1 MKPLQAIGRRRF
13 LQTAGMV
20 TVAVA
25 GGGVWRAYN
34 QGVFSRGEGQAYE
47 PWNNWKGE
55 KLEGPL
61 ALVPAAILAANPHN
75 SQPWLFQVEET
86 SINLF
91 ADGKR
96 NLGAIDPFLRE
107 MHIGLGC
114 ALENLSLASQ
124 ARGYKCQLTLEPKG
138 ADPSHVARID
148 LSPAPPLRSELYD
161 AIPERHTHRGPY
173 DPTRPLSPDVFS
185 ALESLREPTSE
196 VEVQWFHSA
205 ADRAR
210 LGALLVDATKAI
222 IEDEAQAEVSFG
234 WYRHGWDEIQRYRDG
249 LTIDTFGMPAPI
261 RLIAKM
267 LPRPSRKTFDSGWL
281 QTTRDVQ
288 VATAGAFGI
297 LTASDW
303 RERRLRLQV
312 GRLWQR
318 MHLWA
323 TANGIAMQPLSQL
336 TERADREASLGIP
349 SKFGEA
355 LKQLLERPNQEV
367 LMLFRL
373 GYPARPAYASPR
385 RAVEDVLVLQ
395 RPVARD
401 QRPVLDTKN

>member
-1 MKPLQAIGRRRF
+1 MNPLQSIGRRRF
-13 LQTAGMV
+13 LQAAGIV
-20 TVAVA
+20 SVAVA
-25 GGGVWRAYN
+25 GGGVWRAYD
-34 QGVFSRGEGQAYE
+34 QGVFSRGKGQAYE
-47 PWNNWKGE
+47 PWNNWRGE

-75 SQPWLFQVEET
+75 TQPWLFQVQET

-96 NLGAIDPFLRE
+96 NLGAIDPYLRE

-114 ALENLSLASQ
+114 ALENLLLAAQ
-124 ARGYKCQLTLEPKG
+124 AKGYKSQLTLEPKG
-138 ADPSHVARID
+138 ADSSHVARID
-148 LSPAPPLRSELYD
+148 LSPAPPLGSELYD
-161 AIPERHTHRGPY
+161 AMPRRHTNRGPY
-173 DPTRPLSPDVFS
+173 DQTRPLSPDVFS
-185 ALESLREPTSE
+185 SLESLREPTPE
-196 VEVQWFHSA
+196 VALQWFHSA
-205 ADRAR
+205 AERAR

-234 WYRHGWDEIQRYRDG
+234 WYRHRWEDIQRYRDG
-249 LTIDTFGMPAPI
+249 LTLDTFGMPAAI
-261 RLIAKM
+261 RVIAKM

-303 RERRLRLQV
+303 RDRRLRVQA

-323 TANGIAMQPLSQL
+323 TANGIAMQPMSQL
-336 TERADREASLGIP
+336 TERADREMSLGIP
-349 SKFGEA
+349 PKFGEA
-355 LKQLLERPNQEV
+355 LKELLERPDQDV
-367 LMLFRL
+367 LMLFRM
-373 GYPARPAYASPR
+373 GYPARAAYASPR
-385 RAVEDVLVLQ
+385 RAVKDVLI
-395 RPVARD
+395 
-401 QRPVLDTKN
+401 TT